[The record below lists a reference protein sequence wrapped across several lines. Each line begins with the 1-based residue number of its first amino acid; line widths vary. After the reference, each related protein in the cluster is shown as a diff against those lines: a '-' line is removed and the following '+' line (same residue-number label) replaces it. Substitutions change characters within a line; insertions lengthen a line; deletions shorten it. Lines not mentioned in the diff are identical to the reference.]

1 MSSLQREFV
10 TTSRDD
16 HIATVTLDRADAHN
30 ALSGAMAEEL
40 KEVITEIQGD
50 SDVWAVVLNARGSK
64 AFCVGADLKERAS
77 FSLEDF
83 HANRKQIR
91 GLFQSLRDVP
101 QPVIAA
107 VFGYALGGGF
117 ELVLSCDIAIAV
129 EGTVMG
135 LPEVRVGLLPAGGGT
150 QLLPRKVGVGRAK
163 DLIFRGRR
171 FTAEEALAMG
181 LISKVVT
188 RETLDDEVHQVA
200 LDICKSSPVAVRA
213 AKRSIDDGFGVDI
226 GRAIEIENDAWK
238 SVIGSEDRAEGI
250 AAFTSKRNPRWK
262 NR

>member
-1 MSSLQREFV
+1 MSSPQRELV
-10 TTSRDD
+10 TLSRGD
-16 HIATVTLDRADAHN
+16 HVATVTLNRPDALN

-40 KEVITEIQGD
+40 EEVFTEIAGEE
-50 SDVWAVVLNARGSK
+50 DVWAVILNARGDK

-83 HANRKQIR
+83 HSNRKRIR

-117 ELVLSCDIAIAV
+117 ELVLSCDIVVAAG
-129 EGTVMG
+129 GTVMG

-150 QLLPRKVGVGRAK
+150 QLLPRKVGVARAK

-171 FTAEEALAMG
+171 FSAEDALGMG
-181 LISKVVT
+181 LVSKVVT
-188 RETLDDEVHQVA
+188 REALDDEARAVA

-213 AKRSIDDGFGVDI
+213 AKRSIDAGFGNDI
-226 GRAIEIENDAWK
+226 DRAIEIENDAWK
-238 SVIGSEDRAEGI
+238 TVIDSEDRAEGI
-250 AAFTSKRNPRWK
+250 AAFNTKRNPRWK